1 MLPAREGS
9 LWIADLLGRTLTP
22 AGIAGPR
29 FTYVNNFPP
38 TPFLQSEA
46 EVRFSESPL
55 WAAIWLTIRA
65 LS

>member
-1 MLPAREGS
+1 
-9 LWIADLLGRTLTP
+9 
-22 AGIAGPR
+22 
-29 FTYVNNFPP
+29 VNNFPP
-38 TPFLQSEA
+38 TFLQSEA